1 MRNLENRA
9 NKRRE
14 NRRNEKALEETNLRD
29 RVGEEKKKLRDSEM

>member
-1 MRNLENRA
+1 LRNLENRA